1 MKIKEIAKKIVAD
14 TQLITVAS
22 IDENGYP
29 RPVVMVKLE
38 EREGVIYTS
47 TGYSAEKTKHFKA
60 NPKAGISIMSGRDSI
75 TYTGTMEIVEN
86 VEVKRSF
93 WSDWMLEHFP
103 DGVDGSEY
111 CLLKFTTQS
120 AIYYID
126 GEFIKE

>member
-1 MKIKEIAKKIVAD
+1 MKIKEIAKKIVTD

-86 VEVKRSF
+86 VEVWNSKLSPHNKLSRF
-93 WSDWMLEHFP
+93 ILIHFLVIFAP
-103 DGVDGSEY
+103 
-111 CLLKFTTQS
+111 
-120 AIYYID
+120 
-126 GEFIKE
+126 EFINI